1 MDATPRPRPRTR
13 FGFAAHRRALLLAL
27 VVLVGLVRP
36 AAAIPEPPYLS
47 PPDGFTSIET
57 NHLRL
62 VIQQAAAISPN
73 AFAVAYGPYLDRAYD
88 ELTTLFPAPP
98 LMLELY
104 VYATEAALEAAMTS
118 ASPPAVTSPV
128 AVVDSGAG
136 DIALALPRLQM
147 LSPLEAE
154 NALRHGLG
162 RLVARRAAG
171 GNLPPGLEEG
181 IALYVER
188 PVSARIARYAALL
201 QNANRQNE
209 LIPWDIL
216 YPTRTATR
224 NEDVAL
230 AEASAYS
237 VVAFLADRYGL
248 HRLNQFV
255 TALRDQ
261 PDWRLAL
268 REVYQRPLPEL
279 ETEWREQ
286 LPQWT
291 ANGWQTN
298 LFAAFDLQPARDL
311 LANAHY
317 AAAKEEIGKS
327 LRLAT
332 ELRDPDRLAE
342 AEALLRQSDIGLQ
355 AESLMAQIQ
364 ESLETHTY
372 GRAQALIGQAQAQFT
387 QLPATQSMD
396 ELLTSYQRLADQGVQ
411 AAADLEA
418 ARLLAPSWADYPDAR
433 AAALVAGVTAANLG
447 DQAVTDQAR
456 TILSEIDA
464 RQRRIVFLLLA
475 LALMTFAWLGL
486 WRWSRGSAELDWR

>member
-13 FGFAAHRRALLLAL
+13 FGFTARRRALLLAL
-27 VVLVGLVRP
+27 TVLGVLVRP
-36 AAAIPEPPYLS
+36 ATAIPEPPYLG
-47 PPDGFTSIET
+47 PPAGFTSIET

-62 VIQQAAAISPN
+62 VVQREATISPS

-98 LMLELY
+98 LRPELY
-104 VYATEAALEAAMTS
+104 VYATEANLGAAM
-118 ASPPAVTSPV
+118 AVANPPTTAATG
-128 AVVDSGAG
+128 AVVDNGAG
-136 DIALALPRLQM
+136 DIALALPRLQT

-154 NALRHGLG
+154 NALRHALG

-171 GNLPPGLEEG
+171 GNLPPGLEAG

-188 PVSARIARYAALL
+188 PVSARTARYAALL

-209 LIPWDIL
+209 LIAWDIL
-216 YPTRTATR
+216 YPTRAAATD
-224 NEDVAL
+224 EEAAL
-230 AEASAYS
+230 ATASAYS

-268 REVYQRPLPEL
+268 REVYQRPLSEL
-279 ETEWREQ
+279 ETEWRDQ

-298 LFAAFDLQPARDL
+298 LFAAFDLQLARDL

-332 ELRDPDRLAE
+332 ELRDQVRLAD

-364 ESLETHTY
+364 ESLEGHTY
-372 GRAQALIGQAQAQFT
+372 GRAQALIGQARAQFA
-387 QLPATQSMD
+387 QLPATQGMD

-418 ARLLAPSWADYPDAR
+418 ARRLAPSWADYPEAR
-433 AAALVAGVTAANLG
+433 AAALMAGVTAANLG
-447 DQAVTDQAR
+447 DQVVTDQAR
-456 TILSEIDA
+456 AILSEIDA

-475 LALMTFAWLGL
+475 LTVMTFAWLGM

>member
-1 MDATPRPRPRTR
+1 MNATARPRVR
-13 FGFAAHRRALLLAL
+13 FCFNAHVRALLL
-27 VVLVGLVRP
+27 VLAVLIGLVQP
-36 AAAIPEPPYLS
+36 AAAIPEPPYLG
-47 PPDGFTSIET
+47 PPAGFTSIDT

-62 VIQQAAAISPN
+62 IVQQEAAVLPT
-73 AFAVAYGPYLDRAYD
+73 AFAVAYGPYLDRAYE
-88 ELTTLFPAPP
+88 ELTALFPAPP
-98 LMLELY
+98 LRPELY
-104 VYATEAALEAAMTS
+104 VYATEANLEAAMTM
-118 ASPPAVTSPV
+118 AGPTPV

-136 DIALALPRLQM
+136 EIALALPRLQR
-147 LSPLEAE
+147 LSTLEAE
-154 NALRHGLG
+154 NTLRHALG

-181 IALYVER
+181 IALYIER
-188 PVSARIARYAALL
+188 PISARIARYAALL

-209 LIPWDIL
+209 LIRWDIL
-216 YPTRTATR
+216 YPGATAI
-224 NEDVAL
+224 EDQDAAL
-230 AEASAYS
+230 AEASAYG

-255 TALRDQ
+255 TTLRDQ

-268 REVYQRPLPEL
+268 REVYQRPLSEI
-279 ETEWREQ
+279 ETEWRDQ

-291 ANGWQTN
+291 ATGWQTN
-298 LFAAFDLQPARDL
+298 LFAAFDLQLARDL

-332 ELRDPDRLAE
+332 ELRDPVRLAE

-364 ESLETHTY
+364 KALEGHDY
-372 GRAQALIGQAQAQFT
+372 GRAQELIGQARGQFA

-396 ELLTSYQRLADQGVQ
+396 ELLASYQRLAEQG
-411 AAADLEA
+411 ALATSALEA
-418 ARLLAPSWADYPDAR
+418 ARILAPSWADYPEAR
-433 AAALVAGVTAANLG
+433 AAALEAGVTAANLG

-456 TILSEIDA
+456 AILSEIDA

-475 LALMTFAWLGL
+475 LAAMTFAWLGL
-486 WRWSRGSAELDWR
+486 WRWSRGGAELDWR